1 MVQRHVAKL
10 DCGFAADTLP
20 GQRVQRELERLLHAL
35 LARGRIEDL
44 AVDLLLHNLLEVLLC
59 KIPVINCLFHAMYCV
74 RRERLLSAGL
84 LAAGGEFA
92 LRPLVVEQNFTLKT
106 AVQGLGPLVN

>member
-1 MVQRHVAKL
+1 MVQRDVTKL
-10 DCGFAADTLP
+10 DCRFAADALTSE
-20 GQRVQRELERLLHAL
+20 RVQRKLERLLHAL
-35 LARGRIEDL
+35 LARGRIADL

-92 LRPLVVEQNFTLKT
+92 LGPLMIEQDFALET
-106 AVQGLGPLVN
+106 AVHGLGPLVD

>member
-44 AVDLLLHNLLEVLLC
+44 AVDLLLHDLLEVILC
-59 KIPVINCLFHAMYCV
+59 KVPVIKCLFCDFNCV
-74 RRERLLSAGL
+74 GRE
-84 LAAGGEFA
+84 
-92 LRPLVVEQNFTLKT
+92 
-106 AVQGLGPLVN
+106 